1 MTRRLR
7 LVVTAVLLL
16 AVASSPLYCQDG
28 TDSCVALQEKW
39 GAAFQTLKE
48 RMEELRRFKSA
59 PLKPAIQRE
68 QANPGN
74 ALSIAGSVRA
84 ALKERAA
91 LTDAA
96 TRQCRDAADRE
107 RIAFEELRACLPSGR
122 QRRSNTNASWQNGDL
137 DERKLVLAALQE
149 LLLDEAYLQYKNYRA
164 PSPPSYS
171 GYGPQWGPGPGS
183 AYDPYRANR
192 GYR

>member
-1 MTRRLR
+1 VIRWLQ
-7 LVVTAVLLL
+7 LAIVAGFLL
-16 AVASSPLYCQDG
+16 ALASSPLYCHDGQDG
-28 TDSCVALQEKW
+28 CAELQEQW
-39 GAAFQTLKE
+39 GAALQTLKE

-59 PLKPAIQRE
+59 PLEPAIQRE
-68 QANPGN
+68 QANQGN

-84 ALKERAA
+84 ALEERAA

-96 TRQCRDAADRE
+96 TRQCRDAADQE
-107 RIAFEELRACLPSGR
+107 RIAFEELRTCLPSGR

-164 PSPPSYS
+164 PSPPTYS
-171 GYGPQWGPGPGS
+171 DYGPQWGPGPGS